1 MSAAVLAAPETP
13 RVPEDVVETYF
24 KERGKPMPGA
34 EHARCQMRLGFQ
46 FMKDSSHDVYSEL
59 NLDLDG
65 YRCVPDL
72 CVYRKEDEA
81 ALRHLTW
88 VTKVPQIAVEIISPS
103 QTIDEMTAKIEQLL
117 AHGVPSVW
125 FVLPFARVITVYQRS
140 APLISC
146 AAGTLADPVTG
157 VKVNV
162 DEVFA

>member
-1 MSAAVLAAPETP
+1 MSAGVHAAPETP
-13 RVPEDVVETYF
+13 HVLEDVVQTYF
-24 KERGKPMPGA
+24 KERGKPMPGT
-34 EHARCQMRLGFQ
+34 EHARCQARLIGQ
-46 FMKDSSHDVYSEL
+46 FLKSDSHDVLSEL
-59 NLDLDG
+59 NLDLEG

-72 CVYRKEDEA
+72 CVYPKQDESA
-81 ALRHLTW
+81 IRNLAW
-88 VTKVPQIAVEIISPS
+88 VTLAPQIAVEIISPS

-125 FVLPFARVITVYQRS
+125 FVLPFARVITIYQKS

-146 AAGTLADPVTG
+146 TAGILADPVTG